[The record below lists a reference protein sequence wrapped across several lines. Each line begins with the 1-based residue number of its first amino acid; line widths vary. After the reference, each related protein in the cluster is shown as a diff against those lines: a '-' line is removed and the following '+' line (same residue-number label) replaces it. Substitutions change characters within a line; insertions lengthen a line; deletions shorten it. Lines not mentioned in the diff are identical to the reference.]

1 MVTAPNVRGTEP
13 GLQVRRASRLH
24 PSPMRQSPYVRGSK
38 NPATNHNLLPYSVS
52 LFMIVGVAAYHSG
65 GIFRSSQDV
74 FLDLHCHS
82 VSSDDSRATV
92 EQYVKWVQVLRKRNY
107 VVDGIVLTEHRK
119 FDFDKDYSGLAQQYD
134 LLILKGSELDT
145 RFGHFLVYGVREGLT
160 REIDFSDVRMD
171 ARELMQA
178 ARQHDAVAIPAH
190 PGRFGIGLTEYVQ
203 QGESFPAVEVVEIL
217 NGGGRAGENE
227 RAEDL
232 CKQFGYMGIGGS
244 DAHFTSHIA
253 TCMTDFSATIS
264 NENQLVDALLSK
276 EFQPVRLEATATV
289 ASA

>member
-1 MVTAPNVRGTEP
+1 M
-13 GLQVRRASRLH
+13 
-24 PSPMRQSPYVRGSK
+24 
-38 NPATNHNLLPYSVS
+38 
-52 LFMIVGVAAYHSG
+52 
-65 GIFRSSQDV
+65 

-119 FDFDKDYSGLAQQYD
+119 FDFDKDYSALAEQYG

-145 RFGHFLVYGVREGLT
+145 RYGHVLVYGVSEGLA
-160 REIDFSDVRMD
+160 RDIDFSDVRMD

-178 ARQHDAVAIPAH
+178 ARHHDAVAIPAH
-190 PGRFGIGLTEYVQ
+190 PGRFGIGLTEYIQ
-203 QGESFPAVEVVEIL
+203 QGEAFPEVDMVEIL

-227 RAEDL
+227 RAEEL
-232 CKQFGYMGIGGS
+232 CQQYGYLGIGGS

-253 TCMTDFSATIS
+253 TCLTDFRSSVA

-276 EFQPVRLEATATV
+276 EFRPVRLEETAIV
-289 ASA
+289 PAA

>member
-1 MVTAPNVRGTEP
+1 M
-13 GLQVRRASRLH
+13 
-24 PSPMRQSPYVRGSK
+24 
-38 NPATNHNLLPYSVS
+38 
-52 LFMIVGVAAYHSG
+52 
-65 GIFRSSQDV
+65 

-107 VVDGIVLTEHRK
+107 AVDGIVLTEHRK
-119 FDFDKDYSGLAQQYD
+119 FDYDKDYSSLAEQYG
-134 LLILKGSELDT
+134 LLILKASELDT
-145 RFGHFLVYGVREGLT
+145 RYGHFLVYGVSEGLT
-160 REIDFSDVRMD
+160 RDIDFSDVRMD
-171 ARELMQA
+171 ARELMKA

-203 QGESFPAVEVVEIL
+203 QGEAFADVDVVEIL

-227 RAEDL
+227 RAEEL
-232 CKQFGYMGIGGS
+232 CQQYGYLGIGGS

-253 TCMTDFSATIS
+253 TCLTDFRSSIA

-276 EFQPVRLEATATV
+276 EFRPVRLEETASV
-289 ASA
+289 PSA

>member
-1 MVTAPNVRGTEP
+1 M
-13 GLQVRRASRLH
+13 
-24 PSPMRQSPYVRGSK
+24 
-38 NPATNHNLLPYSVS
+38 
-52 LFMIVGVAAYHSG
+52 F
-65 GIFRSSQDV
+65 F
-74 FLDLHCHS
+74 DLHCHS

-92 EQYVKWVQVLRKRNY
+92 EQYVKWVQVLRKRNF

-119 FDFDKDYSGLAQQYD
+119 FDFDKDYSSLAEQYG

-145 RFGHFLVYGVREGLT
+145 RYGHFLVYGVSEGLT
-160 REIDFSDVRMD
+160 RDMDFGDVRMD

-178 ARQHDAVAIPAH
+178 ARHHEALAIPAH
-190 PGRFGIGLTEYVQ
+190 PGRFGIGLTEYIQ
-203 QGESFPAVEVVEIL
+203 QGEIFPDVYAVEIL

-227 RAEDL
+227 RAEEL
-232 CKQFGYMGIGGS
+232 CERFGYLGIGGS

-253 TCMTDFSATIS
+253 TCLTYFRSSIANETD
-264 NENQLVDALLSK
+264 LVDALLSR